1 MSAIKSVAYTEP
13 RGASMRVSF
22 VGKQVRNGL
31 RRNFTMTVALI
42 VSVAVSLALFGTA
55 LLMRAQVDRMKG
67 YWYDKIEVSIFL
79 CGSTSVAYT
88 CTGTVTPTQRDNIE
102 ATLTALS
109 PTVQEIFYESS
120 DDAYEKFKEQ
130 FAGSAI
136 LANISPDA
144 LPESFRV
151 KLDNPDSF
159 ETIASAVG
167 SLEGVESVQDQRK
180 LLDRFFQI
188 LRGLQSF
195 ALAIAS
201 AMLFVTVL
209 LVMNTV
215 RVAAFARRRET
226 SIMRSVG
233 ASNMSIRLP
242 FILEAVVAAFI
253 GASLAAGG
261 ILAAKYWVIDA
272 KLAPNL
278 TFIPFV
284 TWSEVLSIL
293 PWLYLV
299 ALGTA
304 ILSSSLTLRRYL
316 KG

>member
-1 MSAIKSVAYTEP
+1 
-13 RGASMRVSF
+13 MRLSF
-22 VGKQVRNGL
+22 VSKEVGNGL

-42 VSVAVSLALFGTA
+42 VSVAVSLSLVGAA
-55 LLMRAQVDRMKG
+55 LLLSAQVDRMKG

-79 CGSTSVAYT
+79 CGDSSVTYT
-88 CTGTVTPTQRDNIE
+88 CTGSITIEQRKNVERILD
-102 ATLTALS
+102 TLD
-109 PTVQEIFYESS
+109 PVQNVFYESS
-120 DDAYEKFKEQ
+120 ADAYAQFKEQ

-144 LPESFRV
+144 LPASFRV
-151 KLDNPDSF
+151 KLDNPENF
-159 ETIASAVG
+159 EQVASALQSVQ
-167 SLEGVESVQDQRK
+167 GVESIQDQRK

-188 LRGLQSF
+188 LKGLQSF
-195 ALAIAS
+195 ALAIAL

-209 LVMNTV
+209 LVMNTI

-242 FILEAVVAAFI
+242 FILEAAVAAML
-253 GASLAAGG
+253 GSTLATAG
-261 ILAAKYWVIDA
+261 ILASKYWLIDA
-272 KLAPNL
+272 RLAPNL

-284 TWSEVLSIL
+284 TWNEVLVIV
-293 PWLYLV
+293 PVLYLV
-299 ALGTA
+299 GLGTT
-304 ILSSSLTLRRYL
+304 ILAASVTLRRYL

>member
-1 MSAIKSVAYTEP
+1 
-13 RGASMRVSF
+13 MRFSF
-22 VGKQVRNGL
+22 VRREVGNGI

-42 VSVAVSLALFGTA
+42 VAVAVSLSLVGAA

-79 CGSTSVAYT
+79 SGNTSVAFT
-88 CTGTVTPTQRDNIE
+88 CTGAITDEQRANVE
-102 ATLTALS
+102 AVLGSLA

-120 DDAYEKFKEQ
+120 EDAYGKFQEQ

-151 KLDNPDSF
+151 KLDDPANF
-159 ETIASAVG
+159 EKVATALQSVQ
-167 SLEGVESVQDQRK
+167 GVESIQDQRQ

-188 LRGLQSF
+188 LKGLQSF
-195 ALAIAS
+195 AIAVAI

-209 LVMNTV
+209 LVMNTI
-215 RVAAFARRRET
+215 RVSAFARRRET

-233 ASNMSIRLP
+233 ASNISIRLP
-242 FILEAVVAAFI
+242 FILEATVAAVV
-253 GASLAAGG
+253 GSTLATAG

-272 KLAPNL
+272 RLAPNL
-278 TFIPFV
+278 TFIPFI
-284 TWSEVLSIL
+284 TWEQVLAIVPVLFLVGVGITVFAASI
-293 PWLYLV
+293 
-299 ALGTA
+299 
-304 ILSSSLTLRRYL
+304 TLRRYL
-316 KG
+316 RG

>member
-1 MSAIKSVAYTEP
+1 V
-13 RGASMRVSF
+13 RLSF
-22 VGKQVRNGL
+22 VGKEVGNGL

-42 VSVAVSLALFGTA
+42 VSVAVSLSLVGAA
-55 LLMRAQVDRMKG
+55 LLLSAQVDRMKG

-79 CGSTSVAYT
+79 CGNTSVAFT
-88 CTGTVTPTQRDNIE
+88 CTGSVTDEQRKNIE
-102 ATLTALS
+102 TILGGLA
-109 PTVQEIFYESS
+109 PVKNVFYESS
-120 DDAYEKFKEQ
+120 ADAYDKFKVQ

-144 LPESFRV
+144 LPASFRV
-151 KLDNPDSF
+151 KLDNPENF
-159 ETIASAVG
+159 EIVAGALQSVQ
-167 SLEGVESVQDQRK
+167 GVESIQDQRK

-188 LRGLQSF
+188 LKGLQTF
-195 ALAIAS
+195 ALAIAL

-242 FILEAVVAAFI
+242 FILEAAVAAI
-253 GASLAAGG
+253 LGSTLATAG
-261 ILAAKYWVIDA
+261 ILASKYWLIDA

-284 TWSEVLSIL
+284 TWNEVLTIV
-293 PWLYLV
+293 PVLYLV
-299 ALGTA
+299 GVGTTVLA
-304 ILSSSLTLRRYL
+304 ASITLRRYL

>member
-1 MSAIKSVAYTEP
+1 
-13 RGASMRVSF
+13 MRFSF
-22 VGKQVRNGL
+22 VSKEVGNGL

-42 VSVAVSLALFGTA
+42 VSVAVSLSLVGAA
-55 LLMRAQVDRMKG
+55 LLMSAQVDRMKG

-79 CGSTSVAYT
+79 CGNTSVAFT
-88 CTGTVTPTQRDNIE
+88 CTGAVTEEQRKNVETILG
-102 ATLTALS
+102 TLES
-109 PTVQEIFYESS
+109 VQDIFYESS
-120 DDAYEKFKEQ
+120 ADAYEQFKEQ

-151 KLDNPDSF
+151 KLDDPENF
-159 ETIASAVG
+159 EKVAAALQSVQ
-167 SLEGVESVQDQRK
+167 GVESIQDQRQ

-188 LRGLQSF
+188 LKGLQSF
-195 ALAIAS
+195 ALAIAL

-242 FILEAVVAAFI
+242 FILEAAVAAII
-253 GASLAAGG
+253 GSTLATAG
-261 ILAAKYWVIDA
+261 ILASKYWLIDA

-284 TWSEVLSIL
+284 TWNEVLAIV
-293 PWLYLV
+293 PVLYLV
-299 ALGTA
+299 GVGTTVLA
-304 ILSSSLTLRRYL
+304 ASVTLRRYL

>member
-1 MSAIKSVAYTEP
+1 
-13 RGASMRVSF
+13 MRLSF
-22 VGKQVRNGL
+22 ISKEVGNGL

-42 VSVAVSLALFGTA
+42 VSVAVSLSLVGAA
-55 LLMRAQVDRMKG
+55 LLLSSQVDRMKG

-79 CGSTSVAYT
+79 CGASSVTFT
-88 CTGTVTPTQRDNIE
+88 CTGAITDEQLRNVETILGGLD
-102 ATLTALS
+102 S
-109 PTVQEIFYESS
+109 VQDIFYESS
-120 DDAYEKFKEQ
+120 ADAYDQFKEQ

-144 LPESFRV
+144 LPASFRV
-151 KLDNPDSF
+151 KLDNPENFDKVAGALQS
-159 ETIASAVG
+159 VQ
-167 SLEGVESVQDQRK
+167 GVESIQDQRK

-188 LRGLQSF
+188 LKGLQSF
-195 ALAIAS
+195 ALAIAV

-233 ASNMSIRLP
+233 ASNMAIRLP
-242 FILEAVVAAFI
+242 FILEAAVAATL
-253 GASLAAGG
+253 GSTLATAG
-261 ILAAKYWVIDA
+261 ILASKYWLIDA

-284 TWSEVLSIL
+284 TWNEVLAIV
-293 PWLYLV
+293 PVLYLV
-299 ALGTA
+299 GVGTTVLA
-304 ILSSSLTLRRYL
+304 SSVTLRRYL
-316 KG
+316 RG

>member
-1 MSAIKSVAYTEP
+1 
-13 RGASMRVSF
+13 MRFSF
-22 VGKQVRNGL
+22 VSKEVGNGL

-42 VSVAVSLALFGTA
+42 VSVAVSLSLVGAA
-55 LLMRAQVDRMKG
+55 LLMSAQVDRMKG

-79 CGSTSVAYT
+79 CGKSSIAYT
-88 CTGTVTPTQRDNIE
+88 CTGAVTDQQRKNIE
-102 ATLTALS
+102 TVLGTLDS
-109 PTVQEIFYESS
+109 VQDVFYESS
-120 DDAYEKFKEQ
+120 ADAYEQFKEQ

-151 KLDNPDSF
+151 KLDNPENF
-159 ETIASAVG
+159 EKVASALQSVQ
-167 SLEGVESVQDQRK
+167 GVESIQDQRQ

-188 LRGLQSF
+188 LKGLQSF

-233 ASNMSIRLP
+233 ASNMAIRLP
-242 FILEAVVAAFI
+242 FILEAAVAALI
-253 GASLAAGG
+253 GSTLAAAG
-261 ILAAKYWVIDA
+261 ILASKYWLIDGR
-272 KLAPNL
+272 LAPNL

-284 TWSEVLSIL
+284 TWTEVLIIV
-293 PWLYLV
+293 PILYLV
-299 ALGTA
+299 GVGTTVLA
-304 ILSSSLTLRRYL
+304 ASISLRRYL

>member
-1 MSAIKSVAYTEP
+1 
-13 RGASMRVSF
+13 MRLSF
-22 VGKQVRNGL
+22 VSKEVGNGL

-42 VSVAVSLALFGTA
+42 VSVAVSLSLVGAA
-55 LLMRAQVDRMKG
+55 LLMSAQVDRMKG

-79 CGSTSVAYT
+79 CGNTSVAFT
-88 CTGTVTPTQRDNIE
+88 CTGAVTDEQRTNIE
-102 ATLTALS
+102 TVLGTLES
-109 PTVQEIFYESS
+109 VQDVFYESS
-120 DDAYEKFKEQ
+120 ADAYAQFKEQ

-151 KLDNPDSF
+151 KLDNPENF
-159 ETIASAVG
+159 EKVASAVQ
-167 SLEGVESVQDQRK
+167 SVQGVESIQDQRQ

-188 LRGLQSF
+188 LKGLQSF
-195 ALAIAS
+195 ALAIAL

-242 FILEAVVAAFI
+242 FILEAAVAAII
-253 GASLAAGG
+253 GSTLATAG
-261 ILAAKYWVIDA
+261 ILASKYWLIDA

-284 TWSEVLSIL
+284 TWNEVLAIVPL
-293 PWLYLV
+293 LYLV
-299 ALGTA
+299 GVGTTVLA
-304 ILSSSLTLRRYL
+304 ASVTLRRYL

>member
-1 MSAIKSVAYTEP
+1 
-13 RGASMRVSF
+13 MRFSF
-22 VGKQVRNGL
+22 VRREVGNGI

-42 VSVAVSLALFGTA
+42 VAVAVSLSLVGAA

-79 CGSTSVAYT
+79 CGNTSVAFT
-88 CTGTVTPTQRDNIE
+88 CTGAITDEQRANVE
-102 ATLTALS
+102 AVLGSLA

-120 DDAYEKFKEQ
+120 EDAYEKFQEQ

-151 KLDNPDSF
+151 KLDDPANF
-159 ETIASAVG
+159 EKVAAALQSVQ
-167 SLEGVESVQDQRK
+167 GVESIQDQRQ

-188 LRGLQSF
+188 LKGLQSF
-195 ALAIAS
+195 AIAVAI

-209 LVMNTV
+209 LVVNTI
-215 RVAAFARRRET
+215 RVSAFARRRET

-233 ASNMSIRLP
+233 ASNISIRLP
-242 FILEAVVAAFI
+242 FILEATVAAVI
-253 GASLAAGG
+253 GSTLATAG

-272 KLAPNL
+272 RLAPNL
-278 TFIPFV
+278 TFIPFI
-284 TWSEVLSIL
+284 TWEQVLAIVPVLFLIGVGITVFAASI
-293 PWLYLV
+293 
-299 ALGTA
+299 
-304 ILSSSLTLRRYL
+304 TLRRYL
-316 KG
+316 RG

>member
-1 MSAIKSVAYTEP
+1 
-13 RGASMRVSF
+13 MRFSF
-22 VGKQVRNGL
+22 VSKEVGNGL

-42 VSVAVSLALFGTA
+42 VSVAVSLSLVGAA
-55 LLMRAQVDRMKG
+55 LLMSAQVDRMKG

-79 CGSTSVAYT
+79 CGTSSVAFT
-88 CTGTVTPTQRDNIE
+88 CTGAVTEEQRQNIE
-102 ATLTALS
+102 TVLGTLDS
-109 PTVQEIFYESS
+109 VQEVFYESS
-120 DDAYEKFKEQ
+120 ADAYEQFKEQ

-136 LANISPDA
+136 LANVSPDA
-144 LPESFRV
+144 LPASFRV
-151 KLDNPDSF
+151 KLDNPENF
-159 ETIASAVG
+159 EKVAGALQSVQ
-167 SLEGVESVQDQRK
+167 GVESIQDQRQ

-188 LRGLQSF
+188 LKGLQTF
-195 ALAIAS
+195 ALAIAL

-242 FILEAVVAAFI
+242 FILEAAVAAVI
-253 GASLAAGG
+253 GSTLATAG
-261 ILAAKYWVIDA
+261 ILASKYWLIDG

-284 TWSEVLSIL
+284 TWSEVLAIV
-293 PWLYLV
+293 PVLYLV
-299 ALGTA
+299 GVGTTVLA
-304 ILSSSLTLRRYL
+304 ASVTLRRYL

>member
-1 MSAIKSVAYTEP
+1 
-13 RGASMRVSF
+13 MRFSF
-22 VGKQVRNGL
+22 VSKEVGNCL

-42 VSVAVSLALFGTA
+42 VSVAVSLSLVGAA
-55 LLMRAQVDRMKG
+55 LLMSAQVDRMKG

-79 CGSTSVAYT
+79 CGNTSVAFT
-88 CTGTVTPTQRDNIE
+88 CTGAVTAEQRTNIE
-102 ATLTALS
+102 TVLGSLES
-109 PTVQEIFYESS
+109 VQEIFYESS
-120 DDAYEKFKEQ
+120 ADAYAQFKEQ

-151 KLDNPDSF
+151 KLDNPENF
-159 ETIASAVG
+159 EKVAGALQSVQ
-167 SLEGVESVQDQRK
+167 GVESIQDQRQ

-188 LRGLQSF
+188 LKGLQSF
-195 ALAIAS
+195 ALAIAL

-242 FILEAVVAAFI
+242 FILEAAVAAII
-253 GASLAAGG
+253 GSTLATAG
-261 ILAAKYWVIDA
+261 ILASKYWLIDA

-284 TWSEVLSIL
+284 TWSEVLAIV
-293 PWLYLV
+293 PMLYLV
-299 ALGTA
+299 GVGTTVLA
-304 ILSSSLTLRRYL
+304 ASITLRRYL

>member
-1 MSAIKSVAYTEP
+1 
-13 RGASMRVSF
+13 MRFSF
-22 VGKQVRNGL
+22 VRREVGNGI

-42 VSVAVSLALFGTA
+42 VAVAVSLSLVGAA

-79 CGSTSVAYT
+79 CGNTSVAFT
-88 CTGTVTPTQRDNIE
+88 CTGAITDEQRANVE
-102 ATLTALS
+102 AVLGSLT

-120 DDAYEKFKEQ
+120 EDAYGKFQEQ

-151 KLDNPDSF
+151 KLDDPANF
-159 ETIASAVG
+159 EKVATALQSVQ
-167 SLEGVESVQDQRK
+167 GVESIQDQRQ

-188 LRGLQSF
+188 LKGLQSF
-195 ALAIAS
+195 AIAVAI

-209 LVMNTV
+209 LVMNTI
-215 RVAAFARRRET
+215 RVSAFARRRET

-233 ASNMSIRLP
+233 ASNISIRLP
-242 FILEAVVAAFI
+242 FILEATVAAVV
-253 GASLAAGG
+253 GSTLATAG

-272 KLAPNL
+272 RLAPNL
-278 TFIPFV
+278 TFIPFI
-284 TWSEVLSIL
+284 TWEQVLAIVPVLFLVGVGITVFAASI
-293 PWLYLV
+293 
-299 ALGTA
+299 
-304 ILSSSLTLRRYL
+304 TLRRYL
-316 KG
+316 RG

>member
-1 MSAIKSVAYTEP
+1 
-13 RGASMRVSF
+13 MRFSF
-22 VGKQVRNGL
+22 VSKEVGNGL

-42 VSVAVSLALFGTA
+42 VSVAVSLSLVGAA
-55 LLMRAQVDRMKG
+55 LLMSAQVDRMKG

-79 CGSTSVAYT
+79 CGNTSVAFT
-88 CTGTVTPTQRDNIE
+88 CTGTVTEEQRKNIE
-102 ATLTALS
+102 TVLGSLES
-109 PTVQEIFYESS
+109 VQEIFYESS
-120 DDAYEKFKEQ
+120 ADAYAQFKEQ

-151 KLDNPDSF
+151 KLDNPENF
-159 ETIASAVG
+159 EKVAG
-167 SLEGVESVQDQRK
+167 SLQSVQGVESIQDQRQ

-188 LRGLQSF
+188 LKGLQSF
-195 ALAIAS
+195 ALAIAL
-201 AMLFVTVL
+201 AMLTVTVL

-233 ASNMSIRLP
+233 ASNMSIRLT
-242 FILEAVVAAFI
+242 FILEAAVAAII
-253 GASLAAGG
+253 GSTLAPAG
-261 ILAAKYWVIDA
+261 ILASKYWLIDA
-272 KLAPNL
+272 KMATNL

-284 TWSEVLSIL
+284 TWTEVLAIV
-293 PWLYLV
+293 PMLYLV
-299 ALGTA
+299 GVGTTVLA
-304 ILSSSLTLRRYL
+304 ASVTLRRYL

>member
-1 MSAIKSVAYTEP
+1 
-13 RGASMRVSF
+13 MRFSF
-22 VGKQVRNGL
+22 VSKEVGSGL

-42 VSVAVSLALFGTA
+42 VSVAVSLSLVGAA
-55 LLMRAQVDRMKG
+55 LLLSSQVDRMKG

-79 CGSTSVAYT
+79 CGNTSVAFT
-88 CTGTVTPTQRDNIE
+88 CTGTVTDDQRKNIE
-102 ATLTALS
+102 SILGGLDS
-109 PTVQEIFYESS
+109 VQNVFYESS
-120 DDAYEKFKEQ
+120 ADAYVKFKEQ

-144 LPESFRV
+144 LPASFRV
-151 KLDNPDSF
+151 KLDNPENYEKVAGALQS
-159 ETIASAVG
+159 VQ
-167 SLEGVESVQDQRK
+167 GVESIQDQRK

-188 LRGLQSF
+188 LKGLQSF
-195 ALAIAS
+195 ALAIAI

-209 LVMNTV
+209 LVANTV

-233 ASNMSIRLP
+233 ASNWSIRLP
-242 FILEAVVAAFI
+242 FILEAVVAAVF
-253 GASLAAGG
+253 GSTLATAG
-261 ILAAKYWVIDA
+261 ILASKYWLIDA

-284 TWSEVLSIL
+284 TWNEVLRIV
-293 PWLYLV
+293 PVLYLV
-299 ALGTA
+299 GVGTTVLA
-304 ILSSSLTLRRYL
+304 ASVTLRRYL

>member
-1 MSAIKSVAYTEP
+1 
-13 RGASMRVSF
+13 MRFSF
-22 VGKQVRNGL
+22 VRREVGNGI

-42 VSVAVSLALFGTA
+42 VAVAVSLSLVGAA

-79 CGSTSVAYT
+79 CGNTSVAFT
-88 CTGTVTPTQRDNIE
+88 CTGAITDEQRANVE
-102 ATLTALS
+102 AVLGSIA

-120 DDAYEKFKEQ
+120 EDAYGKFQEQ

-151 KLDNPDSF
+151 KLDDPANF
-159 ETIASAVG
+159 EKVASALQSVQ
-167 SLEGVESVQDQRK
+167 GVESIQDQRQ

-188 LRGLQSF
+188 LKGLQSF
-195 ALAIAS
+195 AIAVAI

-209 LVMNTV
+209 LVMNTI
-215 RVAAFARRRET
+215 RVSAFARRRET

-233 ASNMSIRLP
+233 ASNISIRLP
-242 FILEAVVAAFI
+242 FILEATVAAVV
-253 GASLAAGG
+253 GSTLATAG

-272 KLAPNL
+272 RLAPNL
-278 TFIPFV
+278 TFIPFI
-284 TWSEVLSIL
+284 TWEQVLAIVPVLFLVGVGITVFAASI
-293 PWLYLV
+293 
-299 ALGTA
+299 
-304 ILSSSLTLRRYL
+304 TLRRYL
-316 KG
+316 RG

>member
-1 MSAIKSVAYTEP
+1 
-13 RGASMRVSF
+13 MRFSF
-22 VGKQVRNGL
+22 VSKEVGNGL

-42 VSVAVSLALFGTA
+42 VSVAVSLSLVGAA
-55 LLMRAQVDRMKG
+55 LLMSAQVDRMKG

-79 CGSTSVAYT
+79 CGNTSVAFT
-88 CTGTVTPTQRDNIE
+88 CTGTVTEEQRKNIE
-102 ATLTALS
+102 TVLGS
-109 PTVQEIFYESS
+109 IESVQEIFYESS
-120 DDAYEKFKEQ
+120 ADAYAQFKEQ

-151 KLDNPDSF
+151 KLDNPENF
-159 ETIASAVG
+159 EKVAG
-167 SLEGVESVQDQRK
+167 SLQSVQGVESIQDQRQ

-188 LRGLQSF
+188 LKGLQSF
-195 ALAIAS
+195 ALAIAL
-201 AMLFVTVL
+201 AMLTVTVL

-242 FILEAVVAAFI
+242 FILEAAVAAII
-253 GASLAAGG
+253 GSTLATAG
-261 ILAAKYWVIDA
+261 ILASKYWLIDA

-284 TWSEVLSIL
+284 TWTEVLAIV
-293 PWLYLV
+293 PMLYLV
-299 ALGTA
+299 GVGTTVLA
-304 ILSSSLTLRRYL
+304 ASVTLRRYL

>member
-1 MSAIKSVAYTEP
+1 
-13 RGASMRVSF
+13 MRLSF
-22 VGKQVRNGL
+22 VSKEVGNGL

-42 VSVAVSLALFGTA
+42 VSVAVSLSLVGAA
-55 LLMRAQVDRMKG
+55 LLLSAQVDRMKG

-79 CGSTSVAYT
+79 CGDTSVAFT
-88 CTGTVTPTQRDNIE
+88 CTGSVTVEQRKNIE
-102 ATLTALS
+102 TILGGLD
-109 PTVQEIFYESS
+109 PVKNVFYESS
-120 DDAYEKFKEQ
+120 ADAYAKFKVQ

-144 LPESFRV
+144 LPASFRV
-151 KLDNPDSF
+151 KLDNPENF
-159 ETIASAVG
+159 EIVAGALQSVQ
-167 SLEGVESVQDQRK
+167 GVESIQDQRK

-188 LRGLQSF
+188 LKGLQTF
-195 ALAIAS
+195 ALAIAL

-242 FILEAVVAAFI
+242 FILEAAVAAIF
-253 GASLAAGG
+253 GSSLATAG
-261 ILAAKYWVIDA
+261 ILASKYWLIDA

-284 TWSEVLSIL
+284 TWNEVLLIV
-293 PWLYLV
+293 PVLYLV
-299 ALGTA
+299 GVGTTVIA
-304 ILSSSLTLRRYL
+304 ASITLRRYL

>member
-1 MSAIKSVAYTEP
+1 
-13 RGASMRVSF
+13 MRISF
-22 VGKQVRNGL
+22 VSKEVGSGL

-42 VSVAVSLALFGTA
+42 VSVAVSLSLVGAA
-55 LLMRAQVDRMKG
+55 LLLSAQVDRMKG

-79 CGSTSVAYT
+79 CGNSSVAFT
-88 CTGTVTPTQRDNIE
+88 CTGAITDQQRQNVEIILGNLD
-102 ATLTALS
+102 
-109 PTVQEIFYESS
+109 PVQNVFYESS
-120 DDAYEKFKEQ
+120 EDAYAQFKEQ

-136 LANISPDA
+136 LGNISPDA
-144 LPESFRV
+144 LPASFRV
-151 KLDNPDSF
+151 KLDNPENF
-159 ETIASAVG
+159 EQVAGALQSVQ
-167 SLEGVESVQDQRK
+167 GVESIQDQRK

-188 LRGLQSF
+188 LKGLQSF
-195 ALAIAS
+195 ALAIAV

-242 FILEAVVAAFI
+242 FILEAAVAAI
-253 GASLAAGG
+253 LGSTLATAG
-261 ILAAKYWVIDA
+261 ILASKYWLIDA

-284 TWSEVLSIL
+284 TWNEVLAIV
-293 PWLYLV
+293 PVLYLV
-299 ALGTA
+299 GVGTTVLA
-304 ILSSSLTLRRYL
+304 ASVTLRRYL

>member
-1 MSAIKSVAYTEP
+1 
-13 RGASMRVSF
+13 MRISF
-22 VGKQVRNGL
+22 VSKEVGNGL

-42 VSVAVSLALFGTA
+42 VSVAVSLSLVGAA
-55 LLMRAQVDRMKG
+55 LLLSAQVDRMKG

-79 CGSTSVAYT
+79 CGNTSVAFT
-88 CTGTVTPTQRDNIE
+88 CTGVATDEQRRNIE
-102 ATLTALS
+102 
-109 PTVQEIFYESS
+109 TVLGSLESVQDVFYESS
-120 DDAYEKFKEQ
+120 ADAYEQFKEQ

-144 LPESFRV
+144 LPASFRV
-151 KLDNPDSF
+151 KLDNPENF
-159 ETIASAVG
+159 EKVSSALQSVQ
-167 SLEGVESVQDQRK
+167 GVESIQDQRQ

-188 LRGLQSF
+188 LKGLQSF
-195 ALAIAS
+195 ALAIAV

-242 FILEAVVAAFI
+242 FILEAAVAAI
-253 GASLAAGG
+253 LGSTLATAG
-261 ILAAKYWVIDA
+261 ILASKYWLIDA

-284 TWSEVLSIL
+284 TWNEVLAIV
-293 PWLYLV
+293 PVLYLV
-299 ALGTA
+299 GVGTTVIA
-304 ILSSSLTLRRYL
+304 ASITLRRYL
-316 KG
+316 RG

>member
-1 MSAIKSVAYTEP
+1 
-13 RGASMRVSF
+13 MRFSF
-22 VGKQVRNGL
+22 VSKEVGNGL

-42 VSVAVSLALFGTA
+42 VSVAVSLSLVGSA
-55 LLMRAQVDRMKG
+55 LLMSAQVDRMKG

-79 CGSTSVAYT
+79 CGNTSVAFT
-88 CTGTVTPTQRDNIE
+88 CTGAVTDEQRKNIKTVLGKLE
-102 ATLTALS
+102 S
-109 PTVQEIFYESS
+109 VQEVFYESS
-120 DDAYEKFKEQ
+120 ADAYAQFKEQ

-151 KLDNPDSF
+151 KLDNPENF
-159 ETIASAVG
+159 EKVAEALQSVQ
-167 SLEGVESVQDQRK
+167 GVESIQDQRK

-188 LRGLQSF
+188 LKGLQTF
-195 ALAIAS
+195 ALAIAL

-242 FILEAVVAAFI
+242 FILEAAVAATI
-253 GASLAAGG
+253 GSTLATAG
-261 ILAAKYWVIDA
+261 ILASKYWLIDA

-284 TWSEVLSIL
+284 TWSEVLAIV
-293 PWLYLV
+293 PMLYLV
-299 ALGTA
+299 GVGTTVLA
-304 ILSSSLTLRRYL
+304 ASITLRRYL

>member
-1 MSAIKSVAYTEP
+1 V
-13 RGASMRVSF
+13 RFSF
-22 VGKQVRNGL
+22 VSKEVGNGL

-42 VSVAVSLALFGTA
+42 VSVAVSLSLVGAA
-55 LLMRAQVDRMKG
+55 LLMSAQVDRMKG

-79 CGSTSVAYT
+79 CGNTSVAFT
-88 CTGTVTPTQRDNIE
+88 CTGTVTEEQRKNIE
-102 ATLTALS
+102 TVLGSLES
-109 PTVQEIFYESS
+109 VQEIFYESS
-120 DDAYEKFKEQ
+120 ADAYAQFKEQ

-151 KLDNPDSF
+151 KLDNPENF
-159 ETIASAVG
+159 EKVAG
-167 SLEGVESVQDQRK
+167 SLQSVQGVESIQDQRQ

-188 LRGLQSF
+188 LKGLQSF
-195 ALAIAS
+195 ALAIAL
-201 AMLFVTVL
+201 AMLTVTVL

-242 FILEAVVAAFI
+242 FILEAAVAAII
-253 GASLAAGG
+253 GSTLATAG
-261 ILAAKYWVIDA
+261 ILASKYWLIDA

-284 TWSEVLSIL
+284 TWSEVLAIV
-293 PWLYLV
+293 PMLYLV
-299 ALGTA
+299 GVGTTVLA
-304 ILSSSLTLRRYL
+304 ASITLRRYL

>member
-1 MSAIKSVAYTEP
+1 
-13 RGASMRVSF
+13 
-22 VGKQVRNGL
+22 
-31 RRNFTMTVALI
+31 MTVALI
-42 VSVAVSLALFGTA
+42 VSVAVSLSLVGAA
-55 LLMRAQVDRMKG
+55 LLLSSQVDRMKG
-67 YWYDKIEVSIFL
+67 YWYDKIEVSVFL
-79 CGSTSVAYT
+79 CGTSSVTFT
-88 CTGTVTPTQRDNIE
+88 CTGAVTDEQLRNIE
-102 ATLTALS
+102 TILGGQDS
-109 PTVQEIFYESS
+109 VQDIFYESS
-120 DDAYEKFKEQ
+120 KDAYDQFKEQ

-144 LPESFRV
+144 LPASFRV
-151 KLDNPDSF
+151 KLDNPENF
-159 ETIASAVG
+159 EKVAGALQSVQ
-167 SLEGVESVQDQRK
+167 GVESIQDQRK

-188 LRGLQSF
+188 LKGLQSF
-195 ALAIAS
+195 ALAIAI

-242 FILEAVVAAFI
+242 FILEAAVAAI
-253 GASLAAGG
+253 LGSTLAATG
-261 ILAAKYWVIDA
+261 ILASKYWVIDA

-284 TWSEVLSIL
+284 TWNEVLAIV
-293 PWLYLV
+293 PVLYLV
-299 ALGTA
+299 GVGTTVLA
-304 ILSSSLTLRRYL
+304 SSVTLRRYL

>member
-1 MSAIKSVAYTEP
+1 
-13 RGASMRVSF
+13 MRFSF
-22 VGKQVRNGL
+22 VRKEVGNGL

-42 VSVAVSLALFGTA
+42 VSVAVSLSLVGAA
-55 LLMRAQVDRMKG
+55 LLLSAQVDRMKG

-79 CGSTSVAYT
+79 CGNTSVAFT
-88 CTGTVTPTQRDNIE
+88 CTGVVTDEQRKNIE
-102 ATLTALS
+102 KILS
-109 PTVQEIFYESS
+109 NLESVQEIFYESS
-120 DDAYEKFKEQ
+120 ADAYAQFEEQ

-151 KLDNPDSF
+151 KLDNPDNF
-159 ETIASAVG
+159 EKVAEALQPVQ
-167 SLEGVESVQDQRK
+167 GVESIQDQRQ

-188 LRGLQSF
+188 LQGLQSF
-195 ALAIAS
+195 ALAVAL

-226 SIMRSVG
+226 SIMRLVG

-242 FILEAVVAAFI
+242 FILEAA
-253 GASLAAGG
+253 LAAIVGSTLATVG
-261 ILAAKYWVIDA
+261 ILASKYWVIDA

-284 TWSEVLSIL
+284 TWNEVLAII
-293 PWLYLV
+293 PILYLV
-299 ALGTA
+299 GIGTTVLA
-304 ILSSSLTLRRYL
+304 ASVTLRRYL

>member
-1 MSAIKSVAYTEP
+1 
-13 RGASMRVSF
+13 MRFSF
-22 VGKQVRNGL
+22 VRREVGNGI

-42 VSVAVSLALFGTA
+42 VAVAVSLSLVGAA

-79 CGSTSVAYT
+79 CGNTSVEFT
-88 CTGTVTPTQRDNIE
+88 CTGAITDEQRANVE
-102 ATLTALS
+102 AVLGSLA

-120 DDAYEKFKEQ
+120 EDAYGKFQEQ

-151 KLDNPDSF
+151 KLDDPANF
-159 ETIASAVG
+159 EKVATALQSVQ
-167 SLEGVESVQDQRK
+167 GVESIQDQRQ

-188 LRGLQSF
+188 LKGLQSF
-195 ALAIAS
+195 AIAVAI

-209 LVMNTV
+209 LVMNTI
-215 RVAAFARRRET
+215 RVSAFARRRET

-233 ASNMSIRLP
+233 ASNISIRLP
-242 FILEAVVAAFI
+242 FILEATVAAVV
-253 GASLAAGG
+253 GSTLATAG

-272 KLAPNL
+272 RLAPNL
-278 TFIPFV
+278 TFIPFI
-284 TWSEVLSIL
+284 TWEQVLAIVPVLFLVGVGITVFAASI
-293 PWLYLV
+293 
-299 ALGTA
+299 
-304 ILSSSLTLRRYL
+304 TLRRYL
-316 KG
+316 RG

>member
-1 MSAIKSVAYTEP
+1 
-13 RGASMRVSF
+13 MRFSF
-22 VGKQVRNGL
+22 VSKEVGNGL
-31 RRNFTMTVALI
+31 RRNFTMTVALV
-42 VSVAVSLALFGTA
+42 VSVAVSLSLVGAA
-55 LLMRAQVDRMKG
+55 LLMSAQVDRMKG

-79 CGSTSVAYT
+79 CGNTSVAFT
-88 CTGTVTPTQRDNIE
+88 CTGAITEEQRQNVERILG
-102 ATLTALS
+102 TLDS
-109 PTVQEIFYESS
+109 VQDTFYESS
-120 DDAYEKFKEQ
+120 ADAYDKFKEQ

-144 LPESFRV
+144 LPASFRV
-151 KLDNPDSF
+151 KLDNPENF
-159 ETIASAVG
+159 EKVASALQSVQ
-167 SLEGVESVQDQRK
+167 GVESIQDQRQ

-188 LRGLQSF
+188 LKGLQSF
-195 ALAIAS
+195 ALAIAL

-242 FILEAVVAAFI
+242 FILEAAVAAI
-253 GASLAAGG
+253 LGSTLATAG
-261 ILAAKYWVIDA
+261 ILASKYWLIDA

-284 TWSEVLSIL
+284 TWNEVLVII
-293 PWLYLV
+293 PVLYLV
-299 ALGTA
+299 GVGTTVLA
-304 ILSSSLTLRRYL
+304 ASITLRRYL
-316 KG
+316 KS

>member
-1 MSAIKSVAYTEP
+1 
-13 RGASMRVSF
+13 MRISF
-22 VGKQVRNGL
+22 VSKEVGNGL

-42 VSVAVSLALFGTA
+42 VSVAVSLSLVGAA
-55 LLMRAQVDRMKG
+55 LLLSAQVDRMKG

-79 CGSTSVAYT
+79 CGNTSVAFT
-88 CTGTVTPTQRDNIE
+88 CTGVATDEQRRNIE
-102 ATLTALS
+102 
-109 PTVQEIFYESS
+109 TVLGSLEAVQDVFYESS
-120 DDAYEKFKEQ
+120 ADAYEQFKEQ

-144 LPESFRV
+144 LPASFRV
-151 KLDNPDSF
+151 KLDNPENF
-159 ETIASAVG
+159 EKVSSALQSVQ
-167 SLEGVESVQDQRK
+167 GVESIQDQRQ

-188 LRGLQSF
+188 LKGLQSF
-195 ALAIAS
+195 ALAIAV

-242 FILEAVVAAFI
+242 FILEAAVAAI
-253 GASLAAGG
+253 LGSTLATAG
-261 ILAAKYWVIDA
+261 ILASKYWLIDA

-284 TWSEVLSIL
+284 TWNEVLAIV
-293 PWLYLV
+293 PVLYLV
-299 ALGTA
+299 GVGTTVLA
-304 ILSSSLTLRRYL
+304 ASITLRRYL
-316 KG
+316 RG